1 VSDAAALVLHCLRRC
16 VEVAGDSFLQKL
28 NGTTAVQT
36 LFAPSKDALEGLA
49 VCDTAQ
55 HALEFVNYLA
65 SPAAGSLLFI
75 GKEFPTLAGA
85 SAWFYGI
92 TMTADVPV
100 GVYSPIQYINNANIT
115 EIRSVGPTATLLVI
129 DRCVYTSSCLVRLQ
143 LFQTRHAVHN

>member
-1 VSDAAALVLHCLRRC
+1 VSLYRC
-16 VEVAGDSFLQKL
+16 VELAGDSFVLKL
-28 NGTTAVQT
+28 NGSTAVQT
-36 LFAPSKDALEGLA
+36 LFAPSDDALQGAA

-55 HALEFVNYLA
+55 QALEFVSYLA

-75 GKEFPTLAGA
+75 GKEFPMLAGA

-92 TMTADVPV
+92 TMTADVPA

-129 DRCVYTSSCLVRLQ
+129 NRCVSSSSLLTYNVL
-143 LFQTRHAVHN
+143 LFQIQCRS